1 MLKPSGLLACG
12 ESDLVADRVSERREK
27 MKYAVGIR
35 TIELLLGDITQQN
48 TDAIVNAA
56 NTRLSTGSGVDGAIH
71 KHGGPKIL
79 EDTRSR
85 YPMGCQTG
93 DAVVSDSGD
102 LPCRI
107 LIHAV
112 GPIWHKGT
120 SHEAEVLER
129 AYLRC
134 LEIATEH
141 ECDSIAFPA
150 ISCGAYAFPLDQ
162 AADIALTTIKTWAEK
177 HDRPETF
184 RFVLFT
190 ESVYEAFAKSAG
202 QIFAETKA
210 PQT

>member
-1 MLKPSGLLACG
+1 
-12 ESDLVADRVSERREK
+12 
-27 MKYAVGIR
+27 MKYSVGLR

-56 NTRLSTGSGVDGAIH
+56 NKRLSVGSGVDGAIH

-85 YPMGCQTG
+85 HPMGCPPG
-93 DAVVSDSGD
+93 DAVVSDSGE

-112 GPIWHKGT
+112 GPIWHKGS
-120 SHEAEVLER
+120 SHEAELLER
-129 AYLRC
+129 AYLRS
-134 LEIATEH
+134 LEIASEH

-150 ISCGAYAFPLDQ
+150 ISCGAYAFPNDQ
-162 AADIALTTIKTWAEK
+162 AADIALKTVKTWLEK
-177 HDRPETF
+177 HDRPETI

-190 ESVYEAFAKSAG
+190 ESVYAEFAKSAEKM
-202 QIFAETKA
+202 FTK
-210 PQT
+210 TNSVRSK